1 MKVLITA
8 GGTSEYIDTVRKI
21 TNSGS
26 GKLGSII
33 ANKYLEDSNVEELFY
48 VCSKKA
54 YRPKEDF
61 RVKII
66 EADKTMDVY
75 DSVKRTLINNKID
88 IVIHSMAI
96 SDYMVDYVST
106 SQMLSE
112 DMQNNDALGELR
124 CPKNKLDNSAK
135 ISSYQDDLIIRL
147 VKTPKIIGK
156 IKEWAPHTILVGFK
170 LLSGVSKN
178 ELISVAC
185 GLMKK
190 NACDIVIAND
200 LTEISRD
207 KHKALIIV
215 GDETIYIAETK
226 DEIAEKTVLLTQNKI
241 S

>member
-1 MKVLITA
+1 MKILITA

-66 EADKTMDVY
+66 EADKTIDVY

-112 DMQNNDALGELR
+112 DIQNNDALGELR

-226 DEIAEKTVLLTQNKI
+226 DAIAEKTVLLTQNKI